1 MGGDGT
7 PPAPTTATSLG
18 HGPSPDTSVA
28 RDLRPMRAT
37 QRQGPPRR
45 QRGFVLAVAEGS
57 NQEVAL
63 SQLAV
68 TNASSQ
74 QVKDFAQM
82 MIRDHGLLNAQLGD
96 LASSKGID
104 ITEAVAKGQ
113 KKGVASLEKK
123 QGADFDKA
131 YLKEMVEGHD
141 KTVKAFTK
149 ESEKGKDAD
158 IQAFATKNLPTIQMH
173 DDHAHWPAAGVD
185 VASAAALPMKNGQ
198 QERRPGEPGRPHAEP
213 GGNRAARVCNLAGRG
228 RARGRAFRPLAP
240 GGEGTFRQPPRHPGR
255 DRGRSDHA

>member
-1 MGGDGT
+1 MNLTAKSLSAIGCGLALAVSSSARAQMNGDGT
-7 PPAPTTATSLG
+7 PPAPTTATSSAM
-18 HGPSPDTSVA
+18 PSPDTAAPAASTEA
-28 RDLRPMRAT
+28 GDSGKAPH
-37 QRQGPPRR
+37 GDK
-45 QRGFVLAVAEGS
+45 GFVLAVAEGS

-68 TNASSQ
+68 TNAGSQ

-104 ITEAVAKGQ
+104 ITDAVAKGQ

-158 IQAFATKNLPTIQMH
+158 IQAFATKNLPTIQLH
-173 DDHAHWPAAGVD
+173 DDHAHSLQQ
-185 VASAAALPMKNGQ
+185 ASM
-198 QERRPGEPGRPHAEP
+198 
-213 GGNRAARVCNLAGRG
+213 
-228 RARGRAFRPLAP
+228 
-240 GGEGTFRQPPRHPGR
+240 
-255 DRGRSDHA
+255 